1 VRDVCWATV
10 LVLWLVVCGFAVRG
24 FAVQPVAAATQL
36 LYYGSDVDGCVQCL
50 YVQPQSMADTK
61 AHSSQFRSL

>member
-1 VRDVCWATV
+1 MFCWATV
-10 LVLWLVVCGFAVRG
+10 LVLRLVVCGFAVR
-24 FAVQPVAAATQL
+24 PVAAATQL

-50 YVQPQSMADTK
+50 YVQPQSMADIK